1 MGCAMTFAWN
11 DENIQRVVSLFRKD
25 NKSIRNIAKEV
36 GTTSGTIS
44 GKLARLN
51 IRRSFSPGLLVGR
64 NRQEAKRQRKQRPAV
79 APAPAA
85 PKFSAETFELPAQR
99 IDDVARKPFMSLEKG
114 DCKWPIGDPRN
125 RGEFGFCALPA
136 SPGRP
141 YCDDHCRRAHTSRDE
156 LNDRNK

>member
-51 IRRSFSPGLLVGR
+51 VRRSFSPGLLVGR
-64 NRQEAKRQRKQRPAV
+64 NRQEAKRQRKQRPTV

-114 DCKWPIGDPRN
+114 DCKWPIGDPRDSA
-125 RGEFGFCALPA
+125 FGFCALPA
-136 SPGRP
+136 APDHH
-141 YCDDHCRRAHTSRDE
+141 YCEHHRRRSVEPKNDTS
-156 LNDRNK
+156 NT